1 MHKPTS
7 LHATRIIEF
16 STLETKCSYLE
27 DKRSRMA
34 YKYIENAS
42 MELNQKLVERGWR
55 RFGNYYSRPQC
66 HQCELCLNLRID
78 VKNYKFS
85 KSAKRTF
92 RKAEGVSY
100 IIQFPTLSHKH
111 INLYNKYHLHMEQKR
126 GWPYYDLKHQSYYDL
141 YVNGAHNFG
150 KEILYFYDKKLIGVD
165 LIDFL
170 DNGILCLEFASEVI
184 RQSKLLQDLVNR
196 EFIFNSVAKVAMI
209 LDSDIEMFNQLKRY
223 DVSLMLHI
231 QPSTLSR
238 VLNRLKNNDIIDIV
252 RGKVIILHT
261 KGLKQIYEGL
271 ENE

>member
-100 IIQFPTLSHKH
+100 IIQFPTLSNQH

-170 DNGILCLEFASEVI
+170 DNGISSIYFYYDPDFEKLSLGRLSIYEQIVFAKEYGLEWIYLGYYVENAKSLKYKADYKPYQILQGFPSLDDEVI
-184 RQSKLLQDLVNR
+184 WL
-196 EFIFNSVAKVAMI
+196 
-209 LDSDIEMFNQLKRY
+209 
-223 DVSLMLHI
+223 
-231 QPSTLSR
+231 
-238 VLNRLKNNDIIDIV
+238 
-252 RGKVIILHT
+252 
-261 KGLKQIYEGL
+261 
-271 ENE
+271 